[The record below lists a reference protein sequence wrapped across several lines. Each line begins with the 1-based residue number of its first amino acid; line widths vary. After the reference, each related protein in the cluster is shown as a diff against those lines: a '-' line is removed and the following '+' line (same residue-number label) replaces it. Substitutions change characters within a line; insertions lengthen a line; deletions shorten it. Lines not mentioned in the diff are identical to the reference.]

1 MKRPAHLSLAGFA
14 AGLSTALALTAGCAS
29 APAVPHAVSA
39 ASAAPAEPEPVRVSL
54 ICQDRAAAAR
64 FDQLGVPKG
73 EQAVEVTL
81 GKDAAYVLFRPAR
94 LLRVTRREGKIE
106 AEMALGKPG
115 ETWTAM
121 DVDPLDGSIWL
132 SSEQLSLLRISPE
145 WKTRVVKIQKVQGS
159 GGFKRLRVAPDAIYA
174 APFCAETAVWQIDRD
189 GKVLG
194 TSFPVPP
201 PEPGAA
207 DEPRKLDELG
217 CSAVRLERGA
227 DGRILAWDPQHE
239 TLQQADGKGAWT
251 AADPAAAGRFKA
263 VLDASPDQTVVKG
276 VAVGKR
282 DEAWFIKSGPRELFW
297 WKGRPAFLGALTTRN
312 RGGNDTLLLVPQGE
326 KMKEVVENC
335 YGAPI
340 VSIATT
346 PTQYAAITYAAII
359 LGDFATAP
367 DLP

>member
-1 MKRPAHLSLAGFA
+1 MSRPVHLSLAFV
-14 AGLSTALALTAGCAS
+14 LAAGCAS
-29 APAVPHAVSA
+29 APAAPRASTA
-39 ASAAPAEPEPVRVSL
+39 AISASAGAPAAEPEPVRVSL
-54 ICQDRAAAAR
+54 ICQERAAAAR

-73 EQAVEVTL
+73 EEAVAVAL

-94 LLRVTRREGKIE
+94 LLRVTRKEGKIE

-121 DVDPLDGSIWL
+121 DVDPLDGSVWL
-132 SSEQLSLLRISPE
+132 SSDQLSLLRISPE
-145 WKTRVVKIQKVQGS
+145 WKTRVVKIQKAQGA
-159 GGFKRLRVAPDAIYA
+159 GGFQRLRVAPDAIYA
-174 APFCAETAVWQIDRD
+174 KPFCAETAVWRIDRD

-201 PEPGAA
+201 SKVGA

-217 CSAVRLERGA
+217 CSVVRLERGA
-227 DGRILAWDPQHE
+227 DGRILAWDPQQG

-251 AADPAAAGRFKA
+251 AADPADAGRFKA

-276 VAVGKR
+276 VAVGRR

-297 WKGRPAFLGALTTRN
+297 WKGRPAFLGALTIRN

-340 VSIATT
+340 VAITTT